1 MDSVSFWNIWRLTP
15 EVYRKDKESEWVV
28 KHEFKKMD
36 EEGIEER
43 AEYILNTTVNLFVT
57 ADQKMAATKYLGYQK
72 YFIELKREEV
82 PVYEKADTTS
92 RIVASVPR
100 GVKKLFVDFTVPAL
114 HGEGVFWH
122 VAHYEDELSVSG
134 YISAD
139 EIIM

>member
-1 MDSVSFWNIWRLTP
+1 
-15 EVYRKDKESEWVV
+15 
-28 KHEFKKMD
+28 MD